1 MTIKTVTVCG
11 SGVLGSQIAYQTA
24 FHGFDVRLY
33 DIDDEAIARA
43 RTALA
48 KLAPRYEADLKASAE
63 QTAAAHGRI
72 QFFTDL
78 AQAVAG
84 ADLVI
89 EAIPERLDIKQN
101 FYGQLGAVA
110 GPQTIFATNSSTL
123 LPSDMMEFTGRP
135 EKFLAL
141 HFANEIWTHNTA
153 EVMPTPRTD
162 PAVFA
167 EVIAFAQSIGMVALP
182 LHKEQPG
189 YILNTLLVPLL
200 SAGLELVVKGVA
212 DPETVD
218 ASLRALATHEPEL
231 PDIGSSTHLR
241 FTLDLGEGE
250 ATFLNAR
257 SALWSWRPHRQSGV
271 RVHTHGPPVVGRDV
285 LLEQRAGLVTV
296 LQGCRVLTLQESDH
310 DWGFTLGSLNGQV
323 YHLWERLLLERHP
336 DDRVTLLISS
346 HHAVVLRGFGLVSGL
361 LHSARRNAVQGY
373 ARGMSALT
381 ES

>member
-1 MTIKTVTVCG
+1 MDT
-11 SGVLGSQIAYQTA
+11 
-24 FHGFDVRLY
+24 
-33 DIDDEAIARA
+33 
-43 RTALA
+43 
-48 KLAPRYEADLKASAE
+48 
-63 QTAAAHGRI
+63 QTAAESPHPAWHWQPPGNASPLETLLDPGLGLRSQGGRGLRRAEGTGLSSLN
-72 QFFTDL
+72 QLQLMQLLETPELPAYRLPRSDTGPAEPL
-78 AQAVAG
+78 PTPAADWALRPPSQRGRHDALPPSSLSGTG
-84 ADLVI
+84 ADD
-89 EAIPERLDIKQN
+89 ASP
-101 FYGQLGAVA
+101 
-110 GPQTIFATNSSTL
+110 P
-123 LPSDMMEFTGRP
+123 LPRP
-135 EKFLAL
+135 Y
-141 HFANEIWTHNTA
+141 
-153 EVMPTPRTD
+153 VM
-162 PAVFA
+162 
-167 EVIAFAQSIGMVALP
+167 
-182 LHKEQPG
+182 
-189 YILNTLLVPLL
+189 
-200 SAGLELVVKGVA
+200 GLA